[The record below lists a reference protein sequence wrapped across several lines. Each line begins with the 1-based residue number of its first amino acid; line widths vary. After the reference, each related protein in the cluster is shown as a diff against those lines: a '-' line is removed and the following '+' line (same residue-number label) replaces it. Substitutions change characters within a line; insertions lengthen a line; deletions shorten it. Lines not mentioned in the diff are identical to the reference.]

1 MIDGVEC
8 CNTNYLYLIDNKRVI
23 VGGLNTFLIVNIC
36 KFSIEKKI
44 VDKSLRYLNCFLK
57 SRDNNTILCGYSILF
72 CFYNMNTA
80 QYKTVK
86 SSHKSATL
94 EIFQIDDKTFLSC
107 SFDSSIK
114 VWNKKS

>member
-8 CNTNYLYLIDNKRVI
+8 CNTNYLYLIDNKIVI

-57 SRDNNTILCGYSILF
+57 SRDNNTILCGCDYGLYDI
-72 CFYNMNTA
+72 NEKH
-80 QYKTVK
+80 YKTI
-86 SSHKSATL
+86 L
-94 EIFQIDDKTFLSC
+94 NNENNCINDLLIINDNTFVSC
-107 SFDSSIK
+107 SN
-114 VWNKKS
+114 NKTIEIWEY